1 MLFALKPAGLLSQAD
16 HTGKPDILTLLKAY
30 LVEKYHKP
38 GDAWLGLVQRLDQPV
53 AGVMVFAK
61 SSKAASRLSEQ
72 IRNRSMRK
80 IYAAVC
86 HGTTDAPSGVW
97 QDSLSREKR
106 KGRYYLDSKNGR
118 PASLQYRLIAYDPDY
133 DLSLLQLDLESG
145 RSHQIRLQAA
155 SRKLP
160 LLGDR
165 RYGTNTELDRNVPA
179 PCLFAQTLGLIHPV
193 KKSYLEVS
201 APLPET
207 FPWQLFDQQ
216 EKINSL

>member
-16 HTGKPDILTLLKAY
+16 HTGQPDILTLLKAY

-53 AGVMVFAK
+53 AGIMVFAK
-61 SSKAASRLSEQ
+61 TSKAASRLSEQ
-72 IRNRSMRK
+72 IRNRRLKK

-86 HGTTDAPSGVW
+86 HGKPDTPFGSW
-97 QDSLSREKR
+97 QDKLSREKR
-106 KGRYYLDSKNGR
+106 NGRYYLDNRDGR
-118 PASLQYRLIAYDPDY
+118 PARLKYELIAYNHDY

-155 SRKLP
+155 SRNLP
-160 LLGDR
+160 LVGDR
-165 RYGTNTELDRNVPA
+165 RYGINTDLDRKVPS
-179 PCLFAQTLGLIHPV
+179 PCLFAQSLGLIHPV
-193 KKSYLEVS
+193 KKTYLEVS

-207 FPWQLFDQQ
+207 FPWQLFEQAS
-216 EKINSL
+216 KNK

>member
-38 GDAWLGLVQRLDQPV
+38 GNAWLGLVQRLDQPV

-61 SSKAASRLSEQ
+61 TSKAASRLSEQ
-72 IRNRSMRK
+72 IRNRSLKK
-80 IYAAVC
+80 IYASVC
-86 HGTTDAPSGVW
+86 HSQPEASFGVW
-97 QDSLSREKR
+97 QDKLSREKR
-106 KGRYYLDSKNGR
+106 NGRYYLDNKDGL
-118 PASLQYRLIAYDPDY
+118 PARLKYELIAYDPEY
-133 DLSLLQLDLESG
+133 DLSLLRLYLESG
-145 RSHQIRLQAA
+145 RSHQIRIQAA
-155 SRKLP
+155 SRKLA
-160 LLGDR
+160 LVGDR
-165 RYGTNTELDRNVPA
+165 RYGMDTDLDRKVPS

-207 FPWQLFDQQ
+207 FPWQLF
-216 EKINSL
+216 